1 MEVSQKMIA
10 KMISSLIIR
19 KRESQSDKHKMK
31 GTNSQRSNLSHPK
44 VAKDPRSNKS

>member
-10 KMISSLIIR
+10 KIINSLIIR

-31 GTNSQRSNLSHPK
+31 GANSQRSNLSLLK
-44 VAKDPRSNKS
+44 VAKDPTSNTS